1 MGKKK
6 KRDYGLEKIGLGPCI
21 FLFLCSWCGTIVTI
35 LLLIKATLEVV
46 QNTTAKGLFFLP
58 LYFVMVGLYG
68 LLTIAFAGRIAR
80 IKKEKRLKKK
90 K

>member
-6 KRDYGLEKIGLGPCI
+6 KRDNVLEKFGFGSSII
-21 FLFLCSWCGTIVTI
+21 LFLCSWVGFITSG

-68 LLTIAFAGRIAR
+68 LLTIAFAGRIVR
-80 IKKEKRLKKK
+80 IKKEEALKKK